1 MSLMEP
7 NSKLIR
13 LRLKLEEFDYNIVY
27 KKRKANT
34 SESESESEG
43 TVTIETIFRNK
54 QRNIIR
60 RPQYNEENMIRIFKE
75 HMEILLNTKN
85 QKFLQEH

>member
-34 SESESESEG
+34 SESESDG
-43 TVTIETIFRNK
+43 TVTIETIFQNK